1 MAQRRMFSPDIICS
15 EEFLEMPVSSR
26 DLYIQ
31 LAIRADDDGF
41 IQPKI
46 VMRMIG
52 SDGDDLKI
60 LIAKRFLLAFD
71 DGVVVIK
78 HWLIH
83 NIIRADRYKLTR
95 FQEQKRMLQ
104 IKDNKAYT
112 ELGLQNDNQMAP
124 QVRLGKVRLG
134 KVDMSEKSDDSFESF
149 WKAYPKKEMKRKS
162 KEIWSR
168 KKLSAHL
175 VEILSFVEQAKQTER
190 WIKGFV
196 KQPTAFLNGECWN
209 DDISAYGGTE
219 SKNNNQRPMSL

>member
-78 HWLIH
+78 H
-83 NIIRADRYKLTR
+83 
-95 FQEQKRMLQ
+95 
-104 IKDNKAYT
+104 
-112 ELGLQNDNQMAP
+112 
-124 QVRLGKVRLG
+124 
-134 KVDMSEKSDDSFESF
+134 
-149 WKAYPKKEMKRKS
+149 
-162 KEIWSR
+162 
-168 KKLSAHL
+168 
-175 VEILSFVEQAKQTER
+175 
-190 WIKGFV
+190 
-196 KQPTAFLNGECWN
+196 
-209 DDISAYGGTE
+209 
-219 SKNNNQRPMSL
+219 